1 MIYYSCMQNCINQFT
16 TTALSDRC
24 TFIGNVNVGKDVK
37 LTELLQAYDAVILVR
52 QKEFSFIMYIR
63 QFKTDFKKTFKSKIK
78 YNILKTLLAT
88 GIFREMWFV
97 PSSVN

>member
-1 MIYYSCMQNCINQFT
+1 MSVTLFSTLVMQNCINQFT
-16 TTALSDRC
+16 TTASSDRC

-63 QFKTDFKKTFKSKIK
+63 QFKTDFKKIFKSKIK

-88 GIFREMWFV
+88 GV
-97 PSSVN
+97 L